1 MNEQRK
7 QRFDQMGIPSP
18 MNMDGV
24 TTQVTKNKDM
34 LLKLE
39 QIKRGAKRSDFKEI
53 IQKTEGIKLD
63 EKQPTKQ
70 QGSQQKGFQVKNHV
84 QLEDF
89 RPSGSNSEAI
99 AVEKMLY
106 GETAIMRESNF
117 SDDIYGAQPA
127 VDYKAAIE
135 ERVGQK
141 YPLKES
147 NNPYLK
153 NSVTAQQV
161 TLQEERIEK
170 LVIEKATQVATEIA
184 KKTVKQII
192 IEFAKSGKE
201 ILVESD
207 RIKKAEV
214 VAKDKVKIN
223 GKLYKLI
230 EIKSE

>member
-7 QRFDQMGIPSP
+7 QRFEQMGIPNP
-18 MNMDGV
+18 TGMDGV
-24 TTQVTKNKDM
+24 TTQVAKNKDM

-63 EKQPTKQ
+63 DRQKERP
-70 QGSQQKGFQVKNHV
+70 QGQQQKGFQVKNNV
-84 QLEDF
+84 QLESF

-99 AVEKMLY
+99 AMEKMLY
-106 GETAIMRESNF
+106 GEVPVMSETTPVG
-117 SDDIYGAQPA
+117 DIYGAQPT

-135 ERVGQK
+135 DRVGQK
-141 YPLKES
+141 YPIKES

-153 NSVTAQQV
+153 NSVAAQQL
-161 TLQEERIEK
+161 TIQEERIEQ
-170 LVIEKATQVATEIA
+170 LIVEKATKVATEIA

-192 IEFAKSGKE
+192 LEFAKSGKE

-207 RIKKAEV
+207 RIKKAEI

-223 GKLYKLI
+223 GKLYKLT

>member
-7 QRFDQMGIPSP
+7 QRFEQMGIPNP
-18 MNMDGV
+18 TGMDGV

-39 QIKRGAKRSDFKEI
+39 QIKRGAKRADFKEI

-63 EKQPTKQ
+63 EKNSSSSQI
-70 QGSQQKGFQVKNHV
+70 QQKRGFQVKNNV
-84 QLEDF
+84 QVESF
-89 RPSGSNSEAI
+89 KPSGSNSEAI
-99 AVEKMLY
+99 AMEKMLY
-106 GETAIMRESNF
+106 GELPIMSESTAV
-117 SDDIYGAQPA
+117 DDIYGTQPT
-127 VDYKAAIE
+127 VDYKSVME
-135 ERVGQK
+135 EKVGQK

-147 NNPYLK
+147 NSPYLK
-153 NSVTAQQV
+153 NSVAAQQL
-161 TLQEERIEK
+161 TLQEERIEQ
-170 LVIEKATQVATEIA
+170 LVVEKATKVATEIA

-207 RIKKAEV
+207 KVKKAEI

-223 GKLYKLI
+223 GKLYKLT
-230 EIKSE
+230 EIKP